1 MNVTTNPVV
10 RYWRQ
15 FILAVLLFAC
25 RSTHCSSPARAP
37 SQSPAPISRGS
48 RSNRVKRSGPRPP
61 LAVLLKDGS
70 VIPTHSLCYDIP
82 SLTIKVS
89 ETPRIFCD
97 GMEP

>member
-1 MNVTTNPVV
+1 MNLATTPVV

-25 RSTHCSSPARAP
+25 SITHCSSPARAE
-37 SQSPAPISRGS
+37 PIPRAEQPWEQ
-48 RSNRVKRSGPRPP
+48 VEPCEAKLPRPP

-70 VIPTHSLCYDIP
+70 VIPTHSLCYDIL
-82 SLTIKVS
+82 SLTIKVI
-89 ETPRIFCD
+89 ETPLLFCD

>member
-15 FILAVLLFAC
+15 SILAVLLFAC
-25 RSTHCSSPARAP
+25 SITHCSMPARAE
-37 SQSPAPISRGS
+37 PIPCAEQPWEQ
-48 RSNRVKRSGPRPP
+48 VEPCEAKRPRPP

-70 VIPTHSLCYDIP
+70 EVPAHSLCYDIP
-82 SLTIKVS
+82 SLTIKVI